1 LIIPVSFSPL
11 QWKREID
18 SKVTLPNGKPLPV
31 VLLANKCDLPEAV
44 VRREMLDDFCKE
56 HGFTA
61 WYETSAKNN
70 VNIEESVR
78 GLVAAI
84 LSHPDAFEAQR
95 VLAANKALA
104 PGGVALAGAGGGAAA
119 GAGSSDAGGKTSGGG
134 CCGS

>member
-1 LIIPVSFSPL
+1 M
-11 QWKREID
+11 
-18 SKVTLPNGKPLPV
+18 TLPNGKPLPV

-44 VRREMLDDFCKE
+44 VRRDMLDDFCKE

-70 VNIEESVR
+70 TNIEDSVR

-95 VLAANKALA
+95 VLAANKSLA
-104 PGGVALAGAGGGAAA
+104 PGGVALAGAGSA
-119 GAGSSDAGGKTSGGG
+119 GAGSDSGAAGGKGSGGG
-134 CCGS
+134 CCS